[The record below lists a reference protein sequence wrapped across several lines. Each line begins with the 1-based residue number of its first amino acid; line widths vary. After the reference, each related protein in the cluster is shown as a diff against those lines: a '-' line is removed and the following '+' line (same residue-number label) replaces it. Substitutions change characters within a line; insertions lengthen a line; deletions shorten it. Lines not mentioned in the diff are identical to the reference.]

1 MPQYPQLQPLRISG
15 LLGPILRHRFDNIT
29 SLETILSQNRVPDIS
44 ILHGKLDHIVPV
56 RMGAALAQ
64 LNPSRIKFAAIP
76 EAGHND
82 IIQKALPLIGQTM
95 GLQG

>member
-1 MPQYPQLQPLRISG
+1 
-15 LLGPILRHRFDNIT
+15 
-29 SLETILSQNRVPDIS
+29 
-44 ILHGKLDHIVPV
+44 
-56 RMGAALAQ
+56 MGAALAQ